1 MAVQTH
7 EIVSADESDIHDEP
21 HLSGR
26 RLTVR
31 TLVGAVEDA
40 GLDPREVADRYDL
53 PVSDVYRA
61 LTYYHDHPEE
71 MARIEH
77 DRRAAERAAR
87 ERGAPTIGDLDDAGE

>member
-21 HLSGR
+21 HLAGR

-31 TLVGAVEDA
+31 TLVGAVQDS
-40 GLDPREVADRYDL
+40 GLDPEEVADRYDL
-53 PVSDVYRA
+53 PVADIYRA

-71 MARIEH
+71 MAQVEQA
-77 DRRAAERAAR
+77 RRAAEQAAR
-87 ERGAPTIGDLDDAGE
+87 ERGVPTIGDLDDGAE